1 GPPAGEKWLCVLP
14 PKLERFPLPL
24 AEAPPRCG
32 GTLGG
37 VTRPKSTLA
46 PRMRQA
52 PDGGKSGGNQ
62 PPGPPRGHPSSL
74 RVPTLPMD
82 TWLKEKRRQTSEKL
96 LPTLDIGSHINAQAH
111 LLPEAGAQRTLEA
124 VGCSGLILIEA
135 PSPAYHG
142 GMLIAGNY
150 HS

>member
-1 GPPAGEKWLCVLP
+1 RMAKGQQAPQVGVAIARAWRAFLGALATQGPGPPAGEKWLCVLP

-62 PPGPPRGHPSSL
+62 PPGSQRDHPSSL

-96 LPTLDIGSHINAQAH
+96 LPTLDIGSHINAAPQPR
-111 LLPEAGAQRTLEA
+111 PEACATQ
-124 VGCSGLILIEA
+124 
-135 PSPAYHG
+135 
-142 GMLIAGNY
+142 
-150 HS
+150 